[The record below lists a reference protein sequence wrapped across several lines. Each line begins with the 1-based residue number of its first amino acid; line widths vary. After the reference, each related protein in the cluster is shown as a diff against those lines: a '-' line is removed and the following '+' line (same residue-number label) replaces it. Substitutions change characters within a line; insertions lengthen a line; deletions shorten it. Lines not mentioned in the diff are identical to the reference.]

1 MKWTFL
7 GTWVPAAPLNIA
19 MVQILQGHNPTFV
32 GDLLGRKVKLVPVPI
47 LNEGTEKQTQKEVR
61 TLGMSMESYR
71 FFPFLTISFNSTN
84 NPGLSHPMMDWNF
97 FLRGRG
103 GGFRSAAGL

>member
-19 MVQILQGHNPTFV
+19 MVQILQGHNPSFV

-61 TLGMSMESYR
+61 TFGDVHGVIPLFS
-71 FFPFLTISFNSTN
+71 LFNN
-84 NPGLSHPMMDWNF
+84 LF
-97 FLRGRG
+97 
-103 GGFRSAAGL
+103 